1 MTDTTSRWQKR
12 VERWRASGE
21 TAEAFSA
28 REGFAAST
36 LRWWSSKLARDKAAS
51 RRNPSAVGMVQL
63 IRVPAVAEAPRS
75 GAKAVVVELLDARAR
90 ITVEA
95 GVDAATLKT
104 VLAAFGVRG
113 AA

>member
-1 MTDTTSRWQKR
+1 MADTTSRWQQR
-12 VERWRASGE
+12 VGRWRASGE
-21 TAEAFSA
+21 TAETFSA

-36 LRWWSSKLARDKAAS
+36 LRWWSSKLARGKATAKPAS
-51 RRNPSAVGMVQL
+51 SSVGMVQL
-63 IRVPAVAEAPRS
+63 IRVPAATDAPRS
-75 GAKAVVVELLDARAR
+75 GAKAVVVELLEARAR

-113 AA
+113 AT

>member
-1 MTDTTSRWQKR
+1 MADTTSRWQKR
-12 VERWRASGE
+12 VARWRASGE
-21 TAEAFSA
+21 TAEVFSA

-36 LRWWSSKLARDKAAS
+36 LRWWSSKLAREKAA
-51 RRNPSAVGMVQL
+51 PAAVGMVQL
-63 IRVPAVAEAPRS
+63 IRVPAAPLSRSSS
-75 GAKAVVVELLDARAR
+75 GAVVIDLVESRAR

-95 GVDAATLKT
+95 GVDGATLKA